1 MATTSNTTFLLSNV
15 HHLVPIKLN
24 GGNYLLW
31 KSLFEPVLKAHSL
44 LGFVDGSTPCPS
56 QFLTQSDGSVRT
68 TPNPKFLE
76 RVQQDQHILTWIN
89 STLSKTVLPYV
100 VGLKNSK
107 SVWDALSKRYS
118 SLSRSHVLQLK
129 NQLQHLKKGTLSMQD
144 YLQHIKILT
153 DKLAMSGS
161 PVSEEDLLLH
171 TLNGLPAQYRPF
183 QKSIRTRLATD
194 PVSLD
199 ELHAL
204 LVCEE
209 LSLEDDIIP
218 AATDAATAFSANRAT
233 TPSNRG
239 RGFGGRG
246 GRSRGRGRGRYHS
259 GNQTYHPGPH
269 QHSGPPQQGGPQQ
282 QSPTGPPTPSFPGQY
297 QQHDH
302 HPHCQ
307 ICQKVGHTAIDCYHR
322 MDFAYQGRI
331 PSSRLAAMVA
341 SPGFDD

>member
-1 MATTSNTTFLLSNV
+1 
-15 HHLVPIKLN
+15 
-24 GGNYLLW
+24 
-31 KSLFEPVLKAHSL
+31 
-44 LGFVDGSTPCPS
+44 
-56 QFLTQSDGSVRT
+56 
-68 TPNPKFLE
+68 
-76 RVQQDQHILTWIN
+76 
-89 STLSKTVLPYV
+89 
-100 VGLKNSK
+100 
-107 SVWDALSKRYS
+107 
-118 SLSRSHVLQLK
+118 
-129 NQLQHLKKGTLSMQD
+129 MQD

-183 QKSIRTRLATD
+183 QTSIRTRSATD

-239 RGFGGRG
+239 LGFGGRG

-302 HPHCQ
+302 RPHCQ
-307 ICQKVGHTAIDCYHR
+307 ICQKGGPAFAFYITYEPINSIAVDNAIIVTRVALPRAIKVNNVNPAASLAGTPRTNYVTT
-322 MDFAYQGRI
+322 RI
-331 PSSRLAAMVA
+331 VTRDVLPKAIKMNGPAAADISFM
-341 SPGFDD
+341 